1 MWSNH
6 KNRTLSINIRDAE
19 QHPCQDQEV
28 YMRAVDIIIK
38 KRDGI
43 ELTTEEINAFI
54 SGYTRGEI
62 PDYQA
67 AAWAMAVLLNG
78 MTYREIADLTIAMV
92 NSGETL
98 DLTGVF
104 ETVVDKHSTGGVGD
118 KTSLVVLPLV
128 VGCGI
133 LVGKMS
139 GRGLGFTGGTLDKI
153 ESIPGYR
160 TDLNKT
166 EFLAQLKEVGIVL
179 SGQTGDLAP
188 ADGKLYAL
196 RDVTGTVASLPLIAS
211 SIMSKKIATGVQR
224 IVLDV
229 KTGLGAFM
237 QSVDD
242 ARKLAE
248 MMVEI
253 ARLTGRRAAGLIA
266 DMNQPLG
273 CAVGNAIE
281 VKEAINTLRGD
292 GPADL
297 TKHSMEVAAYMV
309 YLAETAPTIE
319 DAREQVR
326 RAYKSGR
333 AWEKFRQ
340 LVIAQ
345 GGDVS
350 YIDDPEKLPKAKII
364 EPVKAPRSGYLSQ
377 IHARKIGEMAV
388 ALGAGREMKGQ
399 PINHAVGIEV
409 HHKVGNYVEEGETLF
424 TVHADTRE
432 TLAEVMPSLMDA
444 HQWSDEAVSPLPL
457 FYEVVIEK

>member
-1 MWSNH
+1 
-6 KNRTLSINIRDAE
+6 
-19 QHPCQDQEV
+19 
-28 YMRAVDIIIK
+28 MRPVDIIIK
-38 KRDGI
+38 KRDGK

-54 SGYTRGEI
+54 SGYTRGDI

-78 MTYREIADLTIAMV
+78 MTHREIADLTIAMV
-92 NSGETL
+92 NSGDTL
-98 DLTGVF
+98 DLTGVI

-139 GRGLGFTGGTLDKI
+139 GRGLGFSGGTLDKI
-153 ESIPGYR
+153 ESIPGFR
-160 TDLNKT
+160 TDLNKE
-166 EFLAQLKEVGIVL
+166 EFLAQLKEVGVVL
-179 SGQTGDLAP
+179 SGQTGDLTP

-237 QSVDD
+237 QTVED
-242 ARKLAE
+242 AHELAE

-253 ARLTGRRAAGLIA
+253 ARLTGRRAAGLIS

-273 CAVGNAIE
+273 FAVGNAIE
-281 VKEAINTLRGD
+281 VKEAIDTLRGD

-309 YLAETAPTIE
+309 YLAEPARTLKE
-319 DAREQVR
+319 AREQVR
-326 RAYKSGR
+326 RAYKSGK
-333 AWEKFRQ
+333 AWDKFRQ
-340 LVIAQ
+340 LVIEQ

-350 YIDDPEKLPKAKII
+350 YIDDPEKLPKARII
-364 EPVKAPRSGYLSQ
+364 EPVEAPRSGYLSQ
-377 IHARKIGEMAV
+377 IHARIIGEMAV
-388 ALGAGREMKGQ
+388 VLGAGRQKKGE
-399 PINHAVGIEV
+399 PVNHAVGIEV

-424 TVHADTRE
+424 TVHADTQSSLE
-432 TLAEVMPSLMDA
+432 EVLPKLIDA
-444 HQWSDEAVSPLPL
+444 HQWSDESVEPLPL
-457 FYEVVIEK
+457 FYDVVMDE